1 VTVLR
6 AALGLIALA
15 AAAEVTLR
23 LARYGPTID
32 AIGAW
37 SPAPPWEALRA
48 LGPDGGPE
56 PLPGGE
62 ATWAIGPG
70 ERRVQYRLDR
80 LGLRAERD
88 GGPSPVPARG
98 TCRILALGDAYTFGY
113 GVSDSQTWPREIE
126 RHLAHVEVLNAGFP
140 NLNVEQERR
149 RLAVLL
155 PRVRPHLVV
164 ATFHWWNV
172 PAPPPPRLRRWS
184 AAWWVANLDD
194 RVSRVAARVAVVH
207 EVAGVVRRAAS
218 PWLVPPSGLARE
230 LEPLTQPPAEI
241 AARWQRT
248 RAALAGM
255 AADAAG
261 AGARFLL
268 VATPLD
274 VQVDP
279 ARNVLYT
286 EGRLPYPAHGF
297 VDVDYRAARDM
308 PDALRQFAADA
319 GIPFLDLTAVF
330 ARRGGARLFL
340 ARDYHVGAPGH
351 RLIAREIAR
360 WLRGSRACA
369 PARQD
374 VGEHDGSRGL
384 SAPRRNE
391 GRRGPDSC
399 GVAARPRTGSAVAR
413 GLRRSADGPAS

>member
-15 AAAEVTLR
+15 AAAEVALR

-32 AIGAW
+32 ALGPW

-48 LGPDGGPE
+48 LGPDGAPE
-56 PLPGGE
+56 PRPGGE
-62 ATWAIGPG
+62 GTWAIGPG
-70 ERRVQYRLDR
+70 EPRVQYRLDR

-88 GGPSPVPARG
+88 PSLVPARG

-113 GVSDSQTWPREIE
+113 GVSDAQTWPRELE
-126 RHLAHVEVLNAGFP
+126 RRLAHVEVLNAGFP

-149 RLAVLL
+149 RLALLL
-155 PRVRPHLVV
+155 PRVRPHVVV
-164 ATFHWWNV
+164 ATFDWWNV

-218 PWLVPPSGLARE
+218 PWLVRPSGLARE
-230 LEPLTQPPAEI
+230 LEPLTRPPAEL

-255 AADAAG
+255 AADATA

-279 ARNVLYT
+279 ARNALYR

-319 GIPFLDLTAVF
+319 GIPFLDLTSVF
-330 ARRGGARLFL
+330 ARRGGVRLFL
-340 ARDYHVGAPGH
+340 ARDYHLGAPGH

-360 WLRGSRACA
+360 WLRGSRACV
-369 PARQD
+369 PARQI

-384 SAPRRNE
+384 SAPRRDE
-391 GRRGPDSC
+391 ARPGTRFLRRC
-399 GVAARPRTGSAVAR
+399 ATPRTGSAMAR
-413 GLRRSADGPAS
+413 GLRRPADGPAS